1 MKQNYLV
8 SGRMQSALIQK
19 AFSTEAKELA
29 EEVIEYA
36 DKNLDVKISKV
47 RSMCGHNCRRFGN
60 PNIKDIIRCETSIKT
75 VWSS

>member
-29 EEVIEYA
+29 EEFIEYA
-36 DKNLDVKISKV
+36 DKNLDAKISKV
-47 RSMCGHNCRRFGN
+47 RRMCGDNCPRFGN
-60 PNIKDIIRCETSIKT
+60 QNIEENIRCETSIKT